1 MASQIVV
8 GSFPGAVPDR
18 GSGVRGRVEKS
29 CGRGAPNEDGTTIM
43 KLTTAVQVSVDG
55 VAQGNGKEFLKDI
68 REAVSDR
75 DIAVR
80 CRGERPPTRGTP
92 NYGR

>member
-1 MASQIVV
+1 
-8 GSFPGAVPDR
+8 
-18 GSGVRGRVEKS
+18 
-29 CGRGAPNEDGTTIM
+29 M
-43 KLTTAVQVSVDG
+43 KLTTAAQVSVDG

>member
-1 MASQIVV
+1 
-8 GSFPGAVPDR
+8 
-18 GSGVRGRVEKS
+18 
-29 CGRGAPNEDGTTIM
+29 M
-43 KLTTAVQVSVDG
+43 KLTTPVRVSVDG
-55 VAQGNGKEFLKDI
+55 VAQGNGKKFLKDI